1 MYKFPHKERSLYCT
15 VILPLHNYSSLP
27 HTYCSLRSR
36 HTRHGAWG
44 AGWAAIPRGNVGF
57 CVRFGRRK
65 QCFCTLGAT
74 KVVSSTFLPFTRWGS
89 ASDFLATARGMRSS
103 GPLRLLGS
111 PRTHFSPLNY
121 LLSLF
126 SLRACSLNVFCYSYA
141 SLNEAGR

>member
-1 MYKFPHKERSLYCT
+1 MYKFPHKESSLYCT
-15 VILPLHNYSSLP
+15 IILLH
-27 HTYCSLRSR
+27 HTYCS
-36 HTRHGAWG
+36 WG

-74 KVVSSTFLPFTRWGS
+74 KVVSSTFLPFKRWGS

-111 PRTHFSPLNY
+111 PRTHFPHYTVFFPS
-121 LLSLF
+121 SF
-126 SLRACSLNVFCYSYA
+126 SVFA
-141 SLNEAGR
+141 F